1 MTKNYEYYTK
11 KQKSVYAYLS
21 EAKNDVSY
29 TEIAGQKIPMY
40 WDYSHAAFLKVASH
54 PEYCWYPVV
63 EVYMVI
69 MDMVVDGELFLNV
82 QDSDFYHKEVEK

>member
-21 EAKNDVSY
+21 EVKNDVNY
-29 TEIAGQKIPMY
+29 MEIDGRKMAMHSDYVQAALLKI
-40 WDYSHAAFLKVASH
+40 ASH
-54 PEYCWYPVV
+54 PEYCWYPVI

-69 MDMVVDGELFLNV
+69 MDMVRDGELFMSAEDAEFIRGDKL
-82 QDSDFYHKEVEK
+82 